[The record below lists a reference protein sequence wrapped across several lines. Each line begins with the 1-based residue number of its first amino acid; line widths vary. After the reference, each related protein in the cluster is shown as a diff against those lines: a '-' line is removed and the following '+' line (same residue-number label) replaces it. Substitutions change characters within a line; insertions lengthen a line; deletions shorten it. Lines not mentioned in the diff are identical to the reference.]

1 MKLGLVRVFWA
12 MVFVLGGA
20 VAGPI
25 EKALAQDLSALA
37 QFEVGRS
44 FVQASGDDVE
54 VVLGLSQPVPWR
66 VRVLAAPPRVV
77 LDFREVDWLG
87 LDRMALASGR
97 VTGLRAG
104 VFRAGW
110 SRLVMDLSGPMVVS
124 QAAMQTGG
132 QAGGAVAVRL
142 RLTPASDADFA
153 AKAAEPEP
161 EGWALPQAAELTP
174 VPPRGEGP
182 LIVVLD
188 PGHGGIDPGAERD
201 GTSEARLMMVFARE
215 LKEVLLRDGGFKVA
229 LTREEDVFVPLET
242 RISLAHQVGAQV
254 FISLHADAL
263 SEGEAVGATVYTL
276 ADDAS
281 DAASATLAE
290 RHNRDDLLAG
300 IDLRQQDDVV
310 VQVLMDMARTET
322 RPRTERLAGALV
334 AAIKGAAIK
343 MHRHPQQE
351 ASFAVLKSPDIPSVL
366 LELGF
371 LSSASDMARLSD
383 RDWRFKTA
391 EAVRDGLKAWAAD
404 DAARAAAQQ

>member
-1 MKLGLVRVFWA
+1 
-12 MVFVLGGA
+12 
-20 VAGPI
+20 
-25 EKALAQDLSALA
+25 
-37 QFEVGRS
+37 
-44 FVQASGDDVE
+44 
-54 VVLGLSQPVPWR
+54 
-66 VRVLAAPPRVV
+66 
-77 LDFREVDWLG
+77 
-87 LDRMALASGR
+87 
-97 VTGLRAG
+97 
-104 VFRAGW
+104 
-110 SRLVMDLSGPMVVS
+110 MDLSGPMVVS
-124 QAAMQTGG
+124 QAAMQTE
-132 QAGGAVAVRL
+132 GAVAVRL

-201 GTSEARLMMVFARE
+201 GTSEAKLMMVFARE

-242 RISLAHQVGAQV
+242 RISVAHQVGAQV

-322 RPRTERLAGALV
+322 KPRTERLAGALV

-351 ASFAVLKSPDIPSVL
+351 ASFSVLKSPDIPSVL

>member
-1 MKLGLVRVFWA
+1 MRLVLALVFGMVGALGAW
-12 MVFVLGGA
+12 
-20 VAGPI
+20 
-25 EKALAQDLSALA
+25 AQDLTALA
-37 QFEVGRS
+37 QFEAARS
-44 FVQASGDDVE
+44 GIVARGGE
-54 VVLGLSQPVPWR
+54 VVVTLGLSQPVPWR
-66 VRVLAAPPRVV
+66 VRVLADPPRVV
-77 LDFREVDWLG
+77 LDFREVDWVG
-87 LDRMALASGR
+87 LDGMARDAGAI
-97 VTGLRAG
+97 TGLRAG

-110 SRLVMDLSGPMVVS
+110 SRLVLDLAGPMLVS

-132 QAGGAVAVRL
+132 AVAVRL
-142 RLTPASDADFA
+142 VLRPASVEEFA

-161 EGWALPQAAELTP
+161 EGWALPKAAALQM

-215 LKEVLLRDGGFKVA
+215 LKEVLLRDGGFRVA
-229 LTREEDVFVPLET
+229 LTREEDLFVPLET
-242 RISLAHQVGAQV
+242 RISIAHEVGAQV

-276 ADDAS
+276 AEEAN

-300 IDLRQQDDVV
+300 VDLRQQDDVV

-322 RPRTERLAGALV
+322 RPRTGRLAAALV
-334 AAIKGAAIK
+334 AAINGAEIR
-343 MHRHPQQE
+343 MHRHPHQE
-351 ASFAVLKSPDIPSVL
+351 GSFSVLKSPDIPSIL

-404 DAARAAAQQ
+404 DAARAAVE

>member
-1 MKLGLVRVFWA
+1 MRLVLALVFGMVGALGAW
-12 MVFVLGGA
+12 
-20 VAGPI
+20 
-25 EKALAQDLSALA
+25 AQDLTALA
-37 QFEVGRS
+37 QFEAARS
-44 FVQASGDDVE
+44 GIVARGGE
-54 VVLGLSQPVPWR
+54 VVVTLGLSQPVPWR
-66 VRVLAAPPRVV
+66 VRVLADPPRVV
-77 LDFREVDWLG
+77 LDFREVDWVG
-87 LDRMALASGR
+87 LDGMARDAGAI
-97 VTGLRAG
+97 TGLRAG

-110 SRLVMDLSGPMVVS
+110 SRLVLDLAGPMLVS

-132 QAGGAVAVRL
+132 AVAVRL
-142 RLTPASDADFA
+142 VLRPASVEEFA

-161 EGWALPQAAELTP
+161 EGWALPKAAALQM
-174 VPPRGEGP
+174 VLPRGEGP

-215 LKEVLLRDGGFKVA
+215 LKEVLLRDGGFRVA
-229 LTREEDVFVPLET
+229 LTREEDLFVPLET
-242 RISLAHQVGAQV
+242 RISIAHEVGAQV

-276 ADDAS
+276 AEEAS
-281 DAASATLAE
+281 DKASATLAE

-300 IDLRQQDDVV
+300 VDLRQQDDVV

-322 RPRTERLAGALV
+322 RPRTGRLAAALV
-334 AAIKGAAIK
+334 AAINGAEIR
-343 MHRHPQQE
+343 MHRHPHQE
-351 ASFAVLKSPDIPSVL
+351 GSFSVLKSPDIPSIL

-404 DAARAAAQQ
+404 DAARAAVE

>member
-1 MKLGLVRVFWA
+1 MRLVLALVFGLVGA
-12 MVFVLGGA
+12 LGA
-20 VAGPI
+20 A
-25 EKALAQDLSALA
+25 AQDLSALA
-37 QFEVGRS
+37 QFEAARS
-44 FVQASGDDVE
+44 GIVARGDA
-54 VVLGLSQPVPWR
+54 VVVTLGLSQPVPWR
-66 VRVLAAPPRVV
+66 VRVLADPPRVV
-77 LDFREVDWLG
+77 LDFREVDWVG
-87 LDRMALASGR
+87 LDGMARDAGAI
-97 VTGLRAG
+97 TGLRAG

-110 SRLVMDLSGPMVVS
+110 SRLVLDLAGPMLVAE
-124 QAAMQTGG
+124 AAMQT
-132 QAGGAVAVRL
+132 GGAVAVRL
-142 RLTPASDADFA
+142 VLRPASAADFA

-161 EGWALPQAAELTP
+161 EGWALPKAAALQM
-174 VPPRGEGP
+174 VPPRGAGP

-215 LKEVLLRDGGFKVA
+215 LKEVLLRDGGFRVA
-229 LTREEDVFVPLET
+229 LTREEDLFVPLET
-242 RISLAHQVGAQV
+242 RISIAHEVGAQV

-276 ADDAS
+276 AEEAS
-281 DAASATLAE
+281 DEASATLAE

-300 IDLRQQDDVV
+300 VDLRQQDDVV

-322 RPRTERLAGALV
+322 RPRTGRLAAAMV
-334 AAIKGAAIK
+334 AAINGAAIK
-343 MHRHPQQE
+343 MHRHPHQE
-351 ASFAVLKSPDIPSVL
+351 GSFSVLKSPDIPSIL

-404 DAARAAAQQ
+404 DAARAAVE

>member
-1 MKLGLVRVFWA
+1 MRLVLALVFGLVGA
-12 MVFVLGGA
+12 LGA
-20 VAGPI
+20 A
-25 EKALAQDLSALA
+25 AQDLSALA
-37 QFEVGRS
+37 QFEAARS
-44 FVQASGDDVE
+44 GIVARGDA
-54 VVLGLSQPVPWR
+54 VVVTLGLSQPVPWR
-66 VRVLAAPPRVV
+66 VRVLDEPPRVV
-77 LDFREVDWLG
+77 LDFREVDFVG
-87 LDRMALASGR
+87 LDGMARDAGA

-110 SRLVMDLSGPMVVS
+110 SRLVLDLAGPMLVAE
-124 QAAMQTGG
+124 AAMQT
-132 QAGGAVAVRL
+132 GGAVAVRL
-142 RLTPASDADFA
+142 VLRPASAADFA

-161 EGWALPQAAELTP
+161 EGWALPKAAAVQM
-174 VPPRGEGP
+174 VPPRGAGP

-215 LKEVLLRDGGFKVA
+215 LKEVLLRDGGFRVA
-229 LTREEDVFVPLET
+229 LTREEDLFVPLET
-242 RISLAHQVGAQV
+242 RISIAHEVGAQV

-276 ADDAS
+276 AEEAS

-300 IDLRQQDDVV
+300 VDLRQQDDVV

-322 RPRTERLAGALV
+322 RPRTGRLAAALV
-334 AAIKGAAIK
+334 AAINGAEIR
-343 MHRHPQQE
+343 MHRHPHQE
-351 ASFAVLKSPDIPSVL
+351 GSFSVLKSPDIPSIL

-404 DAARAAAQQ
+404 DAARAAAD